1 MMEVNITGQSKP
13 VEVTCVAEVKPLDIG
28 ISTENG
34 EALSAFGVCDDEEED
49 KLCGWL
55 SVRPNTRL
63 LPKINKQRYFV
74 FSDKTC
80 KLYHYRSQHDML
92 PLGEI
97 DIYNA
102 SFNFEASNLDK
113 PGLFEIRSEGKI
125 YSLDASNRVNMMYWL
140 QALQKKR
147 RKYSETRVSKDPVRQ
162 VWVNPDPL
170 SKKSILAL
178 SAESDGTASTS
189 ESQTN
194 TQASASTSRT
204 RIWSLAALQSEIVN
218 ILNSHKQQ
226 RAPANSSKND
236 EWLMV
241 DNIGDIPTVTV
252 TDASKSFEHT
262 KSFDSAK
269 SSESLKSGDT
279 VKSSDTPKT
288 PDATKSQDSDK
299 TPDSPKLVE
308 TPTKQSETSKQSEG
322 SKIDALKNRIQDKG
336 KGAFKWKLK
345 KTPKGS
351 ESPNSGGNSCEK
363 CRQFEQESMTMKDDL
378 SSVEEEL
385 EASRVV
391 VSFLQKEIDQLQRQL
406 NTRSELEKEDK
417 KGVEEMLKIRDDN
430 IVKLEHLLMMT
441 KTEKESQ
448 VVSTQKIKNENEAL
462 QQQVKKLQD
471 EIKEK
476 EICIT
481 QQTKQ
486 TEELMKESHKGSHSQ
501 WYEDD
506 GTTTTKV
513 ISDNFK
519 KLEILND
526 MVHAYEM
533 QNKFLSIEILELN
546 ELRQQ
551 SEKREKL
558 LSMELAKQEAKYYKI
573 MSKYLIILE
582 NLKKAT
588 QGDSGHKP
596 EVVKQLLEEVL
607 DSEFNFKGDFAYSQ
621 TNSPEYD
628 MYGFARHAPSKD
640 GDLLSVRASEMQR
653 KSEELNTNIKEIDEK
668 ITHQHKWDNFMTGL
682 DKKELQRSSEL
693 KALIRSGVP
702 NEHKERIWSGCVNFY
717 VGHRRKQLEPDH
729 YQNLVAQVMNQK
741 PNPEAKQ
748 IELDLLRT
756 LPNNKYYMSLE
767 SEKIQKLRRVLLA
780 FSWQCSSV
788 GYCQGLNRL
797 AAVALL
803 FLNEEDAFWCLVAI
817 VEYLLP
823 QDYYSSAMVAAQTD
837 QRVLKDLV
845 QEKLPRLHAYLE
857 KESIDLSLFTFNWF
871 LTIFVDNVPPETFL
885 RIWDSFLYEGSKVLF
900 RFAVAFFKVAEDEIV
915 SQKNNMAVNKY
926 LQVMGEKMVNLNQIV
941 QIAFH
946 WLNPF
951 PMRSVASKRQFHLQQ
966 VKAELAQLDALR
978 EAYRVSQAVA
988 KQNQKEQEEEIAAE
1002 EKPEEKSSEII
1013 NSEDDD

>member
-1 MMEVNITGQSKP
+1 M
-13 VEVTCVAEVKPLDIG
+13 D
-28 ISTENG
+28 
-34 EALSAFGVCDDEEED
+34 LS
-49 KLCGWL
+49 
-55 SVRPNTRL
+55 
-63 LPKINKQRYFV
+63 FV
-74 FSDKTC
+74 MD
-80 KLYHYRSQHDML
+80 
-92 PLGEI
+92 G
-97 DIYNA
+97 N
-102 SFNFEASNLDK
+102 SNL
-113 PGLFEIRSEGKI
+113 
-125 YSLDASNRVNMMYWL
+125 
-140 QALQKKR
+140 
-147 RKYSETRVSKDPVRQ
+147 
-162 VWVNPDPL
+162 
-170 SKKSILAL
+170 
-178 SAESDGTASTS
+178 
-189 ESQTN
+189 
-194 TQASASTSRT
+194 
-204 RIWSLAALQSEIVN
+204 
-218 ILNSHKQQ
+218 
-226 RAPANSSKND
+226 
-236 EWLMV
+236 
-241 DNIGDIPTVTV
+241 
-252 TDASKSFEHT
+252 
-262 KSFDSAK
+262 
-269 SSESLKSGDT
+269 
-279 VKSSDTPKT
+279 
-288 PDATKSQDSDK
+288 
-299 TPDSPKLVE
+299 
-308 TPTKQSETSKQSEG
+308 
-322 SKIDALKNRIQDKG
+322 
-336 KGAFKWKLK
+336 
-345 KTPKGS
+345 
-351 ESPNSGGNSCEK
+351 
-363 CRQFEQESMTMKDDL
+363 QFEQESMTMKDDL

-391 VSFLQKEIDQLQRQL
+391 VSFLQKEIDQLQRQI
-406 NTRSELEKEDK
+406 NTRSELEKEDSK
-417 KGVEEMLKIRDDN
+417 NVEEMLKVRDDN
-430 IVKLEHLLMMT
+430 IVKLEHLLAMT

-448 VVSTQKIKNENEAL
+448 VASTQKIKNENEAL
-462 QQQVKKLQD
+462 NQQVKKLQD

-476 EICIT
+476 EICIA

-486 TEELMKESHKGSHSQ
+486 TEELMKESRKGSHTQ

-506 GTTTTKV
+506 GTTTKV

-582 NLKKAT
+582 NLKKVT
-588 QGDSGHKP
+588 QGESGHKP
-596 EVVKQLLEEVL
+596 EVVRQLLEEVL
-607 DSEFNFKGDFAYSQ
+607 DSELNFKGDFAYSQ

-628 MYGFARHAPSKD
+628 LYGFARHAPSKD

-682 DKKELQRSSEL
+682 DKRELQRSSEL
-693 KALIRSGVP
+693 KALIRSGIP
-702 NEHKERIWSGCVNFY
+702 YEHKERIWSGCVNFY
-717 VGHRRKQLEPDH
+717 VGHRRKHLEPDH

-780 FSWQCSSV
+780 FSWQCSAV

-823 QDYYSSAMVAAQTD
+823 QDYYSSSMVAAQTD

-871 LTIFVDNVPPETFL
+871 LTLFVDNVPPETFL
-885 RIWDSFLYEGSKVLF
+885 RIWDTFLYEGSKVLF
-900 RFAVAFFKVAEDEIV
+900 RFALAFFKVAEDEIV
-915 SQKNNMAVNKY
+915 TQKNNMAVNKY
-926 LQVMGEKMVNLNQIV
+926 LQVMGENMVNLNQIS

-951 PMRSVASKRQFHLQQ
+951 SMRSVASKRQSHLLQ

-978 EAYRVSQAVA
+978 EAYRVSQTQAAA
-988 KQNQKEQEEEIAAE
+988 KQKQTEEEEAATHL
-1002 EKPEEKSSEII
+1002 KPEEKSSEII